1 MSCHLGSKN
10 TEIQDTVVNYHS
22 QCIIAL
28 QVRSLYILLPQAAI
42 SLSQYEA
49 VHLHNDSQ
57 AARRKMSSIAE
68 SEE

>member
-1 MSCHLGSKN
+1 MVDVGSKN
-10 TEIQDTVVNYHS
+10 TDSQYTVVNS